1 MYATLILKNLACT
14 GDQIQFV
21 KLNVETSESVASYES
36 FQLSSLWIVQIMFM
50 YTDWMLNTASV
61 NLWHLK
67 MNKGVFSIVTSSNC
81 LIGYGVF

>member
-36 FQLSSLWIVQIMFM
+36 FQLSSL
-50 YTDWMLNTASV
+50 
-61 NLWHLK
+61 
-67 MNKGVFSIVTSSNC
+67 
-81 LIGYGVF
+81 